1 MSHCRGM
8 RLREGEDTMEAA
20 IGLLRED
27 AVFRHFY
34 ALCQIPHG
42 SGNEGP
48 IGAYLLN
55 WAKELGLEAER
66 DEAGNVLIRK
76 AASPGRE
83 GAPVTMLQA
92 HMDMVCEKAEG
103 IAHDFAKDPIQWVV
117 DGDELSTGGRT
128 TLGADDGIGV
138 ALAMALLADDTL
150 THPALEVLFTTM
162 EEEDLSGASRF
173 DTGKL
178 KARYLFN
185 LDHVKDDEI
194 LCGSCGGMQVDVR
207 VPLSAKPPQEGW
219 RPCRLEVSGLRGGHS
234 GEDIHRGRD
243 NANILL
249 LRSLLALEE
258 CCAFRL
264 GPIRGGSFRLAIA
277 RDAEAVVWIKASDR
291 DTARECL
298 TRMERAFR
306 GELPASAD
314 GVRVALEELSDAP
327 AWTVEPG
334 RVLDALS
341 LLPDGIFQMSEAFHG
356 IVDTSDNLGEVYL
369 SESGL
374 HCVLEIRSASES
386 RRTYLYQRMRR
397 LAALLGGECT
407 CCNEYPSWSFRHS
420 SPLRA
425 LCGGVYH
432 ELFGEPPKFLVV
444 HAGLE
449 VGCFFGT
456 KPELDAVSIGPN
468 CRDFHSP
475 SETLQISSVR
485 KEFRYLR
492 AILSA
497 IE

>member
-1 MSHCRGM
+1 
-8 RLREGEDTMEAA
+8 METEVD
-20 IGLLRED
+20 LLRREP
-27 AVFRHFY
+27 VFRHFY
-34 ALCQIPHG
+34 ELCQIPHG

-48 IGAYLLN
+48 IGEYLLN
-55 WAKELGLEAER
+55 WARELGMEAER

-76 AASPGRE
+76 DASPGRE
-83 GAPVTMLQA
+83 GAAVTMLQA

-103 IAHDFAKDPIQWVV
+103 VEHDFAKDPIRWVV

-138 ALAMALLADDTL
+138 ALAMALLADETL
-150 THPALEVLFTTM
+150 AHPPLEVLFTTM
-162 EEEDLSGASRF
+162 EEEDLSGAERF

-178 KARYLFN
+178 KAKYLIN
-185 LDHVKDDEI
+185 LDHVHDDEI
-194 LCGSCGGMQVDVR
+194 LCGSCGGMQVDLR
-207 VPLSAKPPQEGW
+207 VPLAAGAPRAED
-219 RPCRLEVSGLRGGHS
+219 RAYRLSVTGLKGGHS

-249 LRSLLALEE
+249 LRLLLALEE
-258 CCAFRL
+258 CCDFRL
-264 GPIRGGSFRLAIA
+264 GPIKGGSFRLAIP
-277 RDAEAVVWIKASDR
+277 RDAEAVVWFDAKNEPLV
-291 DTARECL
+291 RERL
-298 TRMERAFR
+298 ALSERAFH
-306 GELPASAD
+306 GELPSSA
-314 GVRVALEELSDAP
+314 GSIRVTLEPADDAP
-327 AWTVEPG
+327 AWASEPD

-341 LLPDGIFQMSEAFHG
+341 LAPDGIFQMSEAFPG

-369 SESGL
+369 DERGL

-386 RRTYLYQRMRR
+386 RRTYLFQRLQR
-397 LAALLGGECT
+397 LAALLGGECAFS
-407 CCNEYPSWSFRHS
+407 NEYPSWSFRRDS
-420 SPLRA
+420 TLRG
-425 LCGGVYH
+425 LCGGTYH

-456 KPELDAVSIGPN
+456 KHDLDAVSLGPN

-475 SETLQISSVR
+475 TETLQISSVR

-492 AILSA
+492 AVLSA